1 MENEVGGAKKEGI
14 VYEGRKVRTGKK
26 GCVSLRKR
34 RKKSWKEI
42 KRVHVKQAT
51 VNQRVKGRDVAD

>member
-14 VYEGRKVRTGKK
+14 VYEGRKVRKGKK